1 MQISVDS
8 AQHSLYNSI
17 IPSAQHSAQPKLISE
32 TYTMLNLFALIV
44 SLVCLAL
51 AFLPVR
57 TYARQT
63 IAAFAV
69 PVKTKATLLKEARQ
83 ATMAYG
89 RTLRALSLPSCFNFD
104 STRLMSAFN
113 AQLAMQNAWQVYH
126 NAI

>member
-1 MQISVDS
+1 
-8 AQHSLYNSI
+8 
-17 IPSAQHSAQPKLISE
+17 
-32 TYTMLNLFALIV
+32 MLNLFALIV

-63 IAAFAV
+63 LTAFAV
-69 PVKTKATLLKEARQ
+69 PVKTKAALLKEARQ

-89 RTLRALSLPSCFNFD
+89 RTLRAISLPSCFNFD

>member
-1 MQISVDS
+1 
-8 AQHSLYNSI
+8 
-17 IPSAQHSAQPKLISE
+17 
-32 TYTMLNLFALIV
+32 MLNLFALIV

-51 AFLPVR
+51 ALLPVR

-63 IAAFAV
+63 LAAFAV
-69 PVKTKATLLKEARQ
+69 PVKTKAALLKEARQ

-89 RTLRALSLPSCFNFD
+89 RTLRALSLPACSNFD